1 MSAVSSKVQ
10 QTLSLPPISTLR
22 NPSHP
27 PIMTKLPA
35 SLCLFIILSPI
46 LEPKARAQQ
55 ILKVRADAAAG
66 KISVYR
72 TGIAVPLLTQN
83 AMPDF
88 RPYIHPITAP
98 DGKGQLT
105 QYSPGHHKHQ
115 TGLYWGFTRVNG
127 RDYFHHPGDGYWR
140 RVSSRVG
147 KPEGRQVSWTTV
159 YDMLGKDTKPVLR
172 ETQKWTMHSAGTG
185 QVILDLE
192 WQGKATQDVTIS
204 KYNYGGLFLRMPWK
218 RGIRAQALN
227 AAGHRNQK
235 GEGQR
240 SRWVDVGMEI
250 KGRTDDGHI
259 AIFDHPQNNGFPNPW
274 RIDGQFGFGPCRARI
289 GDWSIGQGMVKT
301 FKHRFI
307 IYTGAANAG
316 KLNEQWTAWSGSEI
330 PKPIP
335 PDSG

>member
-1 MSAVSSKVQ
+1 M
-10 QTLSLPPISTLR
+10 TRLPI
-22 NPSHP
+22 
-27 PIMTKLPA
+27 
-35 SLCLFIILSPI
+35 SLCLLIIPALFPDTT
-46 LEPKARAQQ
+46 ARAQQ
-55 ILKVRADAAAG
+55 ALKIEADATG
-66 KISVYR
+66 EKISVYR
-72 TGIAVPLLTQN
+72 SALAKPLLTQN
-83 AMPDF
+83 AGAQF
-88 RPYIHPITAP
+88 RPYLHPITAP

-105 QYSPGHHKHQ
+105 QFSPGHHKHQ
-115 TGLYWGFTRVNG
+115 TGLYWGLTRVNG
-127 RDYFHHPGDGYWR
+127 RDYFHHPGKGYWQ
-140 RVSSRVG
+140 RVSARIG
-147 KPEGRQVSWTTV
+147 KKEGPQVSWTTV
-159 YDMLGKDTKPVLR
+159 YNMLGKNGAPMLR
-172 ETQKWTMHSAGTG
+172 ETQKWTMHSAGTS

-192 WQGKATQDVTIS
+192 WQGKATQNVTIS

-250 KGRTDDGHI
+250 HGRTDDGHI

-330 PKPIP
+330 PK
-335 PDSG
+335 

>member
-1 MSAVSSKVQ
+1 
-10 QTLSLPPISTLR
+10 
-22 NPSHP
+22 
-27 PIMTKLPA
+27 MTKLPA
-35 SLCLFIILSPI
+35 SLCLFIILSLGLQPS
-46 LEPKARAQQ
+46 ARAQQ
-55 ILKVRADAAAG
+55 ILKVRTDAAAG

-72 TGIAVPLLTQN
+72 AGLANPLLTQN
-83 AMPDF
+83 AGPDF

-127 RDYFHHPGDGYWR
+127 RDYFHHPGDGYWQR
-140 RVSSRVG
+140 ISARVG
-147 KPEGRQVSWTTV
+147 KAEGQKVSWITV
-159 YDMLGKDTKPVLR
+159 YDMIGKDAKPVLR
-172 ETQKWTMHSAGTG
+172 ETQKWTMHSAGTSH
-185 QVILDLE
+185 VILDLE

-204 KYNYGGLFLRMPWK
+204 KYNYGGLFLRMPWT

-316 KLNEQWTAWSGSEI
+316 KLNEQWTAWSRAEI
-330 PKPIP
+330 PK
-335 PDSG
+335 